1 MSEVGTIN
9 YWSPER
15 FAKDKYH
22 CPADMWALGLIMHEM
37 LSKTLPFDDVVA
49 YISKPPKPL
58 PDYVP
63 EEI

>member
-1 MSEVGTIN
+1 
-9 YWSPER
+9 
-15 FAKDKYH
+15 
-22 CPADMWALGLIMHEM
+22 MWALGLIMHEM

-63 EEI
+63 EEIKKMITDLLDKD

>member
-1 MSEVGTIN
+1 
-9 YWSPER
+9 
-15 FAKDKYH
+15 
-22 CPADMWALGLIMHEM
+22 MWALGLIMHEM

-63 EEI
+63 KEIKKMITGLLDKD